1 METRPAKRA
10 RGDVQCLTPEKSPND
25 ALSYRLLAF
34 PNGFEALLVSCD
46 DAKKGRA
53 AASVAVAAGSFSD
66 PGSCQ
71 GLAHYLEHM
80 LFMGSSKYPGEDEME
95 SFLAKNGGSSNA
107 FTDCEHTCYYFDVNK
122 TELHTAVDMLAQFFI
137 APLLKT
143 DSAERELNAI
153 ESEFRLTQ
161 NADDSR
167 VEALYS
173 VFAKE
178 RHPFRNF
185 GWGNLR
191 SLKEEP
197 AQKGVDINEE
207 LRKFF
212 LEHYQAPQLRL
223 CVYGVESL
231 DDLETLVVTSFS
243 VLPCGSAPQRA
254 ERGLPFEVQC
264 LPLLLRV
271 RPVQDTHKLCIAW
284 QLPRTQHLYL
294 SKPLNYVAHLT
305 GHEGAGSL
313 QAWLKSQGL
322 ATEVDAGVSDE
333 DDWNSNAMCSMFS
346 IGLTLTE
353 RGLCQWPEVVHAV
366 FLYISMM
373 IREGPQKWI
382 HDELVQAQDV
392 GWRFLEETD
401 PMEYVQKLA
410 CQMLPDLQRQRE
422 HLLKSEWMLSQ
433 WDPDGISEFLRLMVP
448 RSCFIVLLSSAYG
461 RAKGAQQ
468 EPGKASGDQEA
479 EGEEEE
485 TLAEDPE
492 VDLTSQS
499 PAAADPHFDPQAQT
513 PSVEPH
519 FKTEYWKAGP
529 EEVSR
534 WMGLWESSP
543 GKDSLAADAAKQM
556 RLPDRNPFL
565 ATNFELCPAPAEQE
579 SSVETWL
586 SELGVESESSLRSI
600 YGNFPK
606 LPRPPQRPVAL
617 GAGTWHLQETVL
629 QTPRSEVWLKLS
641 VPWPSLGLAVQQARL
656 ALLARVL
663 SDSLNEVSYLAEQA
677 SLDLRIRDELYG
689 LDVRVGGFHEKLPL
703 LLHAALEQ
711 LKLFG
716 SPSAWQERLDSP
728 QFLRRCS
735 AQREELLRSLRNEY
749 TKPGDHCADLR
760 RSMVMASRTL
770 ATERADALEALQV
783 TDLAAFAQE
792 LIPQLDVE
800 VLFIGNATSEDARQL
815 VAAFPAEL
823 RPKAEALAHVP
834 HPPAR
839 VVRVPVAEP
848 LVWVEDSHD
857 TGNRNVAVEMY
868 WQLGPVGSN
877 EAKDAAQVELL
888 ADLIAE
894 PLFDS
899 LRTKQQI
906 GYVASCGARWTHRVQ
921 GFSVWL
927 MSSKFGPAE
936 ICRRALKFLA
946 DFQKTLE
953 DMPEEDFAQ
962 HVCSL
967 AAQKLEPDRTLNS
980 IQAVAWAELQER
992 NHLFDRSWR
1001 EALALAA
1008 LSRRELLELLRELQG
1023 SKRLVVAA
1031 VVGGRAKPQPK

>member
-1 METRPAKRA
+1 
-10 RGDVQCLTPEKSPND
+10 
-25 ALSYRLLAF
+25 
-34 PNGFEALLVSCD
+34 
-46 DAKKGRA
+46 
-53 AASVAVAAGSFSD
+53 
-66 PGSCQ
+66 
-71 GLAHYLEHM
+71 
-80 LFMGSSKYPGEDEME
+80 
-95 SFLAKNGGSSNA
+95 
-107 FTDCEHTCYYFDVNK
+107 
-122 TELHTAVDMLAQFFI
+122 
-137 APLLKT
+137 
-143 DSAERELNAI
+143 
-153 ESEFRLTQ
+153 
-161 NADDSR
+161 
-167 VEALYS
+167 
-173 VFAKE
+173 
-178 RHPFRNF
+178 
-185 GWGNLR
+185 
-191 SLKEEP
+191 
-197 AQKGVDINEE
+197 
-207 LRKFF
+207 
-212 LEHYQAPQLRL
+212 
-223 CVYGVESL
+223 
-231 DDLETLVVTSFS
+231 
-243 VLPCGSAPQRA
+243 
-254 ERGLPFEVQC
+254 
-264 LPLLLRV
+264 
-271 RPVQDTHKLCIAW
+271 
-284 QLPRTQHLYL
+284 
-294 SKPLNYVAHLT
+294 
-305 GHEGAGSL
+305 
-313 QAWLKSQGL
+313 
-322 ATEVDAGVSDE
+322 
-333 DDWNSNAMCSMFS
+333 
-346 IGLTLTE
+346 
-353 RGLCQWPEVVHAV
+353 
-366 FLYISMM
+366 
-373 IREGPQKWI
+373 
-382 HDELVQAQDV
+382 
-392 GWRFLEETD
+392 EETD

-433 WDPDGISEFLRLMVP
+433 WDPDGISAFLRLMVP
-448 RSCFIVLLSSAYG
+448 RSAFVVLLSSAYG
-461 RAKGAQQ
+461 RARGAQQ

-492 VDLTSQS
+492 VDLTSRS
-499 PAAADPHFDPQAQT
+499 AAAADPHFDPQAQT

-519 FKTEYWKAGP
+519 FKTEYWKAAP

-534 WMGLWESSP
+534 WMGLWESPPSE
-543 GKDSLAADAAKQM
+543 DSLAADAAKQM

-565 ATNFELCPAPAEQE
+565 ATNFELCPAPAQQE
-579 SSVETWL
+579 ASVDTWL
-586 SELGVESESSLRSI
+586 SEHGVESESSLRSI
-600 YGNFPK
+600 HGNFPK
-606 LPRPPQRPVAL
+606 LPRPPQRPVAV

-629 QTPRSEVWLKLS
+629 QTPRSEVWMKLS
-641 VPWPSLGLAVQQARL
+641 VPWPSLCLAAQQARL

-703 LLHAALEQ
+703 LLHAALEE

-716 SPSAWQERLDSP
+716 SASAWQERLDSP
-728 QFLRRCS
+728 RFLRRCS

-823 RPKAEALAHVP
+823 RPKAEAPAHVP

-946 DFQKTLE
+946 DFQKSLE

-980 IQAVAWAELQER
+980 MQAVAWAELQER
-992 NHLFDRSWR
+992 NHVFDRSWR

-1023 SKRLVVAA
+1023 SKRLIVAA
-1031 VVGGRAKPQPK
+1031 VVGGRAKGCPGGAAAERQALSELLPSSRAVSNREDLLRSAELYASLV